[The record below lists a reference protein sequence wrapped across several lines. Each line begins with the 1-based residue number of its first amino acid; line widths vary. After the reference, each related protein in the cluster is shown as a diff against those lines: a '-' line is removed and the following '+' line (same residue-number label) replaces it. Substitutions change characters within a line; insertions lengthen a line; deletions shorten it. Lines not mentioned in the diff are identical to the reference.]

1 MTTTLVQS
9 DKTLSLRAY
18 LQLMRPANIVT
29 AWADILLG
37 AAATGVSV
45 AANFGFGNFDLSN
58 LAWLIIA
65 TTGLYGGGV
74 VFNDVCD
81 AELDA
86 KERPERPIP
95 SSRVSLEHA
104 AALGTALLMMGILAA
119 GMVSTQSEIMAMA
132 IAASVLIYDKWG
144 KHQTL
149 LGPLN
154 MGICRGGN
162 LLLGVSL
169 VSGGISDRWYLA
181 LIPIVYIAAIT
192 AISQGEVHGGN
203 KTTGIMAIALIMT
216 VIGGIFG
223 LGMLPEYELSIVLPF
238 AGLFSALV
246 LPPFIKAALE
256 PTPELIQN
264 AVKTGILALIVLNAA
279 IAAGFAGWVYGL
291 LVLALLP
298 LSRGLGKM
306 FAIT

>member
-169 VSGGISDRWYLA
+169 VSGGIDRKS
-181 LIPIVYIAAIT
+181 V
-192 AISQGEVHGGN
+192 V
-203 KTTGIMAIALIMT
+203 
-216 VIGGIFG
+216 
-223 LGMLPEYELSIVLPF
+223 
-238 AGLFSALV
+238 
-246 LPPFIKAALE
+246 
-256 PTPELIQN
+256 
-264 AVKTGILALIVLNAA
+264 
-279 IAAGFAGWVYGL
+279 
-291 LVLALLP
+291 
-298 LSRGLGKM
+298 
-306 FAIT
+306 